1 MARLFYLV
9 VLLVLVAAVPVF
21 AYQNAGPADL
31 RFITWGAS
39 AAVAAAVVSAY
50 LLGML
55 SGWSVVGLFRRS
67 WRQVT
72 AGRQER

>member
-9 VLLVLVAAVPVF
+9 VLLVLVAAVAVF

-31 RFITWGAS
+31 RFITW
-39 AAVAAAVVSAY
+39 VVSAPVAAY
-50 LLGML
+50 VLGML
-55 SGWSVVGLFRRS
+55 IGWSVVGLFRRS